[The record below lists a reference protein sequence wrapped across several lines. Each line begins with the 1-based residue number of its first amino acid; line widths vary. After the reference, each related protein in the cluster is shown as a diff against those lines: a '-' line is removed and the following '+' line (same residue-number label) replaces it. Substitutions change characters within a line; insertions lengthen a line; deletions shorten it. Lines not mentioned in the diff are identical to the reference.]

1 MIEPL
6 AALAF
11 TVFGVI
17 LGGGVL
23 FALWFD
29 RVPLETHQAVIESG
43 KAHREYRDELSV
55 ALKARIRELEW
66 IIERYTGLLDR
77 SNTLIVA
84 HVKETLE
91 LRAQLAKVH
100 RKRDPKTGRWAK

>member
-43 KAHREYRDELSV
+43 KAHREYRDEIIRALGDDV
-55 ALKARIRELEW
+55 ASLK
-66 IIERYTGLLDR
+66 
-77 SNTLIVA
+77 
-84 HVKETLE
+84 
-91 LRAQLAKVH
+91 AQLAKVH